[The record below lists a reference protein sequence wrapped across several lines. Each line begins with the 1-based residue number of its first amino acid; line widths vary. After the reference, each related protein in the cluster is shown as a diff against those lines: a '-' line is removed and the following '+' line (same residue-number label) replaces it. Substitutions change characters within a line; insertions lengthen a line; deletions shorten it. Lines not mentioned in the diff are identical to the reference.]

1 MLEMSMRVFEALE
14 ILESIEDCKRLFS
27 VEKLRGFN
35 LEAGLN
41 ESVARK
47 RLLEAIFWR
56 RV

>member
-1 MLEMSMRVFEALE
+1 MSMRVFEALE